1 MAPSLD
7 DLDLDL
13 LAGAAVV
20 DADQRSPRAHGRFS
34 MFDLRAGAIRALS
47 RGGVVARRDA
57 LTATIDE
64 ISGRARQTCI
74 RLLSDAGIP
83 DHLKVFMATETVR
96 LKMRVAARMEGLAT
110 SGRSLTP
117 DELRRSAAS
126 ADGLDRLDESQL
138 AAAGAIAGTGG
149 LVAITGPAGAGKTTM
164 LRVAHAGTHPTAA
177 TDAGGRAD
185 PEGGIR
191 RIARSRCRGD
201 EPARAARRP
210 RLPLAH

>member
-1 MAPSLD
+1 MHSTSL
-7 DLDLDL
+7 
-13 LAGAAVV
+13 GC
-20 DADQRSPRAHGRFS
+20 RYPGSPEGVHGDRDCAS
-34 MFDLRAGAIRALS
+34 ED
-47 RGGVVARRDA
+47 ARRR
-57 LTATIDE
+57 THGG
-64 ISGRARQTCI
+64 SR
-74 RLLSDAGIP
+74 
-83 DHLKVFMATETVR
+83 HVR
-96 LKMRVAARMEGLAT
+96 PVTYA
-110 SGRSLTP
+110 

-149 LVAITGPAGAGKTTM
+149 LAAITGPAGAGKTTM
-164 LRVAHAGTHPTAA
+164 LRVAHAGTYSTAA